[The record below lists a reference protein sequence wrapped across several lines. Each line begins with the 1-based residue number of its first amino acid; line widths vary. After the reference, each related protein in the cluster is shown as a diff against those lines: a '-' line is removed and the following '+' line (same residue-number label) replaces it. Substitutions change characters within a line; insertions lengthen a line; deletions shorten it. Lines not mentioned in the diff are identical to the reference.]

1 MPIQP
6 YSFFMPKRRKWNPPG
21 SESPVDRRKADFR
34 RFVFPGPNIVKE
46 VPQMAKAGARVKIT
60 LRCNECK
67 QRNYNTTKNKKN
79 TPDRLEMNKYC
90 PFCRKH
96 TVHSETK

>member
-1 MPIQP
+1 MNMAEEARWYVAHT
-6 YSFFMPKRRKWNPPG
+6 YSGYENT
-21 SESPVDRRKADFR
+21 VKATIEKAVENR
-34 RFVFPGPNIVKE
+34 N
-46 VPQMAKAGARVKIT
+46 MAKAGARVKIT

>member
-1 MPIQP
+1 
-6 YSFFMPKRRKWNPPG
+6 
-21 SESPVDRRKADFR
+21 
-34 RFVFPGPNIVKE
+34 
-46 VPQMAKAGARVKIT
+46 MAKAGARVKIT

-79 TPDRLEMNKYC
+79 TPDRLEMTKYC